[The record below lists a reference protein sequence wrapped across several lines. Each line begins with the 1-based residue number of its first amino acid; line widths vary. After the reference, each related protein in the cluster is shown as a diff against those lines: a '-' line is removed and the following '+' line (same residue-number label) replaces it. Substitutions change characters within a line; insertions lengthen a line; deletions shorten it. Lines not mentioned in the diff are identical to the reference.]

1 MTSLD
6 KPTSDTDSTTRTDQE
21 ATDAKAVTE
30 AALFEAFGGVRG
42 MVETVVPGL
51 LFVTIFTINKDLHSS
66 AIAALAVSL
75 ILVAVRLIRKDTVKH
90 AFSGVFGVAFG
101 VVFAMM
107 TGNAKD
113 FYLPGML
120 YTLGLALA
128 YLITTLAGVPLIGL
142 ILGPVFKENLS
153 WRTRNPGR
161 KKAYAKASY
170 AWGLILLAKCA
181 ILFPLYWWADTTQFG
196 WVLVALKIPP
206 FLLAVYLTWVFLAK
220 APPPIDVFAE
230 MEAEE
235 QAEKDRKAAEA
246 AAAPRRATRSSEERQ
261 AVAPKPRGG
270 PGTVSHGSG
279 PSPYVRPA
287 LSRPSR
293 PGAPTAGPPTAPRE
307 PARPRTAARRR
318 PPGSPRCSASEPA
331 ARG

>member
-1 MTSLD
+1 MTSHD
-6 KPTSDTDSTTRTDQE
+6 RPT
-21 ATDAKAVTE
+21 TDADAADASADPTPDPPGQGAQGAADGRQVTE

-51 LFVTIFTINKDLHSS
+51 LFVTIFTVNKDLHIS

-75 ILVAVRLIRKDTVKH
+75 VLAAVRLVRRDTVKH

-120 YTLGLALA
+120 YTLGLSLA
-128 YLITTLAGVPLIGL
+128 YMLTTLAGVPLIGL

-161 KKAYAKASY
+161 KKAYAKASW
-170 AWGLILLAKCA
+170 AWGLILFAKCA
-181 ILFPLYWWADTTQFG
+181 ILFPLYWWADTTQLG
-196 WVLVALKIPP
+196 WILIALKIPP

-230 MEAEE
+230 MEAKEKAEQEAEE
-235 QAEKDRKAAEA
+235 RRRGEREVLDRVADDLYQGMAAEA
-246 AAAPRRATRSSEERQ
+246 AEEAADERPRRAR
-261 AVAPKPRGG
+261 
-270 PGTVSHGSG
+270 H
-279 PSPYVRPA
+279 
-287 LSRPSR
+287 
-293 PGAPTAGPPTAPRE
+293 
-307 PARPRTAARRR
+307 RR
-318 PPGSPRCSASEPA
+318 
-331 ARG
+331 

>member
-1 MTSLD
+1 MTSHD
-6 KPTSDTDSTTRTDQE
+6 KPTSDTDEPHRTAPQHAADR
-21 ATDAKAVTE
+21 AVTE

-42 MVETVVPGL
+42 MVETVLPGL
-51 LFVTIFTINKDLHSS
+51 LFVTIFTINKDLKSS
-66 AIAALAVSL
+66 AIAALAISL
-75 ILVAVRLIRKDTVKH
+75 VLVVVRLVRKDTVKH

-128 YLITTLAGVPLIGL
+128 YLVTTLAGVPLLGL

-161 KKAYAKASY
+161 KKAYARASY

-181 ILFPLYWWADTTQFG
+181 ILFPLYWWADTAQLG

-206 FLLAVYLTWVFLAK
+206 FLLAVWLTWIFLAK

-235 QAEKDRKAAEA
+235 EAEKEAERARKAA
-246 AAAPRRATRSSEERQ
+246 AT
-261 AVAPKPRGG
+261 VPD
-270 PGTVSHGSG
+270 T
-279 PSPYVRPA
+279 PA
-287 LSRPSR
+287 DTGRD
-293 PGAPTAGPPTAPRE
+293 GF
-307 PARPRTAARRR
+307 
-318 PPGSPRCSASEPA
+318 
-331 ARG
+331 

>member
-6 KPTSDTDSTTRTDQE
+6 KPTDQGNADQDQRTASDSR
-21 ATDAKAVTE
+21 AVTE

-51 LFVTIFTINKDLHSS
+51 LFVTIFTVNKDLHMS

-75 ILVAVRLIRKDTVKH
+75 VLVVVRLVMKDTVKH

-128 YLITTLAGVPLIGL
+128 YIITTLAGVPLIGL

-161 KKAYAKASY
+161 KKAYAKASW

-230 MEAEE
+230 MEA
-235 QAEKDRKAAEA
+235 AEKAEKAQKAAKAEA
-246 AAAPRRATRSSEERQ
+246 ERSAP
-261 AVAPKPRGG
+261 
-270 PGTVSHGSG
+270 
-279 PSPYVRPA
+279 
-287 LSRPSR
+287 
-293 PGAPTAGPPTAPRE
+293 
-307 PARPRTAARRR
+307 
-318 PPGSPRCSASEPA
+318 
-331 ARG
+331 

>member
-6 KPTSDTDSTTRTDQE
+6 KPTEGTDQNPSE
-21 ATDAKAVTE
+21 DARAVTE
-30 AALFEAFGGVRG
+30 AALFDAFGGVRG

-51 LFVTIFTINKDLHSS
+51 LFVAIFTVDKNLHVS
-66 AIAALAVSL
+66 AIAALVVA
-75 ILVAVRLIRKDTVKH
+75 LVLVVVRLAMKDTVKH

-101 VVFAMM
+101 VAFAMF
-107 TGNAKD
+107 TGNAKN

-128 YLITTLAGVPLIGL
+128 YIVTALAGVPLMGL

-161 KKAYAKASY
+161 KKAYTKASW

-181 ILFPLYWWADTTQFG
+181 ILFPLYWWSDTTKLG

-206 FLLAVYLTWVFLAK
+206 FLLAVWLTWVFLAK
-220 APPPIDVFAE
+220 APTPIDVFAE

-235 QAEKDRKAAEA
+235 KAEK
-246 AAAPRRATRSSEERQ
+246 ERQ
-261 AVAPKPRGG
+261 AALAAEGGEATGGRHRRG
-270 PGTVSHGSG
+270 
-279 PSPYVRPA
+279 A
-287 LSRPSR
+287 
-293 PGAPTAGPPTAPRE
+293 
-307 PARPRTAARRR
+307 
-318 PPGSPRCSASEPA
+318 
-331 ARG
+331 

>member
-1 MTSLD
+1 M
-6 KPTSDTDSTTRTDQE
+6 
-21 ATDAKAVTE
+21 TE

-51 LFVTIFTINKDLHSS
+51 LFVSIFTVNKDLKSS

-75 ILVAVRLIRKDTVKH
+75 VLGVARLVRRDTVKH

-120 YTLGLALA
+120 YTLGLALT
-128 YLITTLAGVPLIGL
+128 YILTTVAGVPLLGL

-161 KKAYAKASY
+161 KKAYAKSSW

-181 ILFPLYWWADTTQFG
+181 ILFPLYWWADTTQLG
-196 WVLVALKIPP
+196 WILIALKIPP
-206 FLLAVYLTWVFLAK
+206 FLLAVWLTYVFLAK
-220 APPPIDVFAE
+220 APAPIDVFAE

-235 QAEKDRKAAEA
+235 ARKEEAEA
-246 AAAPRRATRSSEERQ
+246 RRQRESEE
-261 AVAPKPRGG
+261 AVLQGAADDLLRDLATPPAEEEPPAAPRGG
-270 PGTVSHGSG
+270 PRH
-279 PSPYVRPA
+279 
-287 LSRPSR
+287 
-293 PGAPTAGPPTAPRE
+293 
-307 PARPRTAARRR
+307 RR
-318 PPGSPRCSASEPA
+318 
-331 ARG
+331 

>member
-6 KPTSDTDSTTRTDQE
+6 KPTSDTDRTTRTDQQE
-21 ATDAKAVTE
+21 ADAKAVTE

-42 MVETVVPGL
+42 MVETVLPGL
-51 LFVTIFTINKDLHSS
+51 LFVTIFTVNKDLHIS
-66 AIAALAVSL
+66 AIAALVVSL
-75 ILVAVRLIRKDTVKH
+75 LLVAVRLIRRDTVKH

-161 KKAYAKASY
+161 RKAYAKASY

-230 MEAEE
+230 MEAQE
-235 QAEKDRKAAEA
+235 QAEEARKADA
-246 AAAPRRATRSSEERQ
+246 AAAATRHQE
-261 AVAPKPRGG
+261 
-270 PGTVSHGSG
+270 
-279 PSPYVRPA
+279 Y
-287 LSRPSR
+287 
-293 PGAPTAGPPTAPRE
+293 
-307 PARPRTAARRR
+307 
-318 PPGSPRCSASEPA
+318 
-331 ARG
+331 

>member
-6 KPTSDTDSTTRTDQE
+6 KPTEETTADAE
-21 ATDAKAVTE
+21 ARAVTE

-42 MVETVVPGL
+42 MVETVLPGL
-51 LFVTIFTINKDLHSS
+51 LFVTIFTINKDLHWS
-66 AIAALAVSL
+66 AIAALVVSL
-75 ILVAVRLIRKDTVKH
+75 GLVAVRLAMRDTVKH

-120 YTLGLALA
+120 YTLGLSLA
-128 YLITTLAGVPLIGL
+128 YLVTALAGVPLIGL

-161 KKAYAKASY
+161 KKAYTKASW
-170 AWGLILLAKCA
+170 AWGVILFAKCA
-181 ILFPLYWWADTTQFG
+181 ILFPLYWWADTTQLG
-196 WVLVALKIPP
+196 WVLVILKIPP
-206 FLLAVYLTWVFLAK
+206 FLLAVYLTWMFLAK

-235 QAEKDRKAAEA
+235 KAEEERKAALA
-246 AAAPRRATRSSEERQ
+246 AE
-261 AVAPKPRGG
+261 
-270 PGTVSHGSG
+270 PGE
-279 PSPYVRPA
+279 SPD
-287 LSRPSR
+287 
-293 PGAPTAGPPTAPRE
+293 GAGP
-307 PARPRTAARRR
+307 AAD
-318 PPGSPRCSASEPA
+318 GPA
-331 ARG
+331 AGRHRREA

>member
-6 KPTSDTDSTTRTDQE
+6 KPTTEETAADTSAD
-21 ATDAKAVTE
+21 DARAVTE

-42 MVETVVPGL
+42 MVETVLPGL
-51 LFVTIFTINKDLHSS
+51 LFVSIYTVNKNLHMS
-66 AIAALAVSL
+66 ALAALGVA
-75 ILVAVRLIRKDTVKH
+75 LVMVVVRLARRDTVKH
-90 AFSGVFGVAFG
+90 AFSGVFGVGFG

-128 YLITTLAGVPLIGL
+128 YIVTAMAGVPLIGL
-142 ILGPVFKENLS
+142 MLGPVFKENLS

-161 KKAYAKASY
+161 KKAYTKASW

-181 ILFPLYWWADTTQFG
+181 ILFPLYWWADTTQLG

-235 QAEKDRKAAEA
+235 RAEEERTA
-246 AAAPRRATRSSEERQ
+246 AAAGEGEGAQ
-261 AVAPKPRGG
+261 AGR
-270 PGTVSHGSG
+270 H
-279 PSPYVRPA
+279 
-287 LSRPSR
+287 
-293 PGAPTAGPPTAPRE
+293 
-307 PARPRTAARRR
+307 RR
-318 PPGSPRCSASEPA
+318 P
-331 ARG
+331 

>member
-6 KPTSDTDSTTRTDQE
+6 KPTQ
-21 ATDAKAVTE
+21 DAQDAEDAAQRDARAVTE

-51 LFVTIFTINKDLHSS
+51 LFVTIFTINKNLHWA
-66 AIAALAVSL
+66 AIAALGVSL
-75 ILVAVRLIRKDTVKH
+75 LLVVVRLAMRDTVKH

-120 YTLGLALA
+120 YTLGLAVA
-128 YLITTLAGVPLIGL
+128 YIVTTLAGVPLIGL

-161 KKAYAKASY
+161 KKAYAKASW

-181 ILFPLYWWADTTQFG
+181 VLFPLYWWANTAQLG

-206 FLLAVYLTWVFLAK
+206 FLLAVWLTWVFLAK
-220 APPPIDVFAE
+220 APAPIDVFAE

-235 QAEKDRKAAEA
+235 QAEKERKAALATDSADEA
-246 AAAPRRATRSSEERQ
+246 
-261 AVAPKPRGG
+261 
-270 PGTVSHGSG
+270 
-279 PSPYVRPA
+279 
-287 LSRPSR
+287 
-293 PGAPTAGPPTAPRE
+293 TAGRH
-307 PARPRTAARRR
+307 RRD
-318 PPGSPRCSASEPA
+318 A
-331 ARG
+331 

>member
-1 MTSLD
+1 VTSLD
-6 KPTSDTDSTTRTDQE
+6 KPTEDTTVERPTAKDT
-21 ATDAKAVTE
+21 AAADARAVTE
-30 AALFEAFGGVRG
+30 AALFEAFGGIRG

-51 LFVTIFTINKDLHSS
+51 VFVTIFTINKNLHMS

-75 ILVAVRLIRKDTVKH
+75 VLVVVRLAMKDTVKH

-107 TGNAKD
+107 TGNAKA

-128 YLITTLAGVPLIGL
+128 YIVTTLCGVPLIGL

-161 KKAYAKASY
+161 KTAYAKASW

-181 ILFPLYWWADTTQFG
+181 ILFPLYWWADTTQLG
-196 WVLVALKIPP
+196 WVLIALKIPP
-206 FLLAVYLTWVFLAK
+206 FLLAVWLTWVFLAK
-220 APPPIDVFAE
+220 APAPIDVFAE

-235 QAEKDRKAAEA
+235 KA
-246 AAAPRRATRSSEERQ
+246 AAAAAAAEG
-261 AVAPKPRGG
+261 PK
-270 PGTVSHGSG
+270 
-279 PSPYVRPA
+279 
-287 LSRPSR
+287 
-293 PGAPTAGPPTAPRE
+293 
-307 PARPRTAARRR
+307 
-318 PPGSPRCSASEPA
+318 ASESA
-331 ARG
+331 AEVGGRHRREG

>member
-6 KPTSDTDSTTRTDQE
+6 KPTADQE
-21 ATDAKAVTE
+21 SDSKAVTE

-42 MVETVVPGL
+42 LVETVVPGL
-51 LFVTIFTINKDLHSS
+51 LFVTIFTINRDLHMS

-75 ILVAVRLIRKDTVKH
+75 VLVVVRLVMKGTVKH

-120 YTLGLALA
+120 YTLGLAVA
-128 YLITTLAGVPLIGL
+128 YIVTTLCGVPLIGL

-161 KKAYAKASY
+161 KKAYAKASW

-181 ILFPLYWWADTTQFG
+181 ILFPMYWWADTTKFG
-196 WVLVALKIPP
+196 WVLIALKIPP
-206 FLLAVYLTWVFLAK
+206 FLLAVWLTWVFLAK
-220 APPPIDVFAE
+220 APAPIDVFAE

-235 QAEKDRKAAEA
+235 KAEKEAKAARKE
-246 AAAPRRATRSSEERQ
+246 
-261 AVAPKPRGG
+261 
-270 PGTVSHGSG
+270 SG
-279 PSPYVRPA
+279 
-287 LSRPSR
+287 
-293 PGAPTAGPPTAPRE
+293 
-307 PARPRTAARRR
+307 AARHRR
-318 PPGSPRCSASEPA
+318 EV
-331 ARG
+331 

>member
-6 KPTSDTDSTTRTDQE
+6 KPTTDQ
-21 ATDAKAVTE
+21 DAQAPQDAQTSKEVTE
-30 AALFEAFGGVRG
+30 AALFEAFGGLRG
-42 MVETVVPGL
+42 MIETVVPGL

-75 ILVAVRLIRKDTVKH
+75 VLVAVRLIRRDTVKH

-128 YLITTLAGVPLIGL
+128 YIITTLAGVPLIGL

-161 KKAYAKASY
+161 KKAYAKASW
-170 AWGLILLAKCA
+170 AWGLILLGKCA
-181 ILFPLYWWADTTQFG
+181 ILFPMYWWADTTKFG

-235 QAEKDRKAAEA
+235 EAEKARKAEA
-246 AAAPRRATRSSEERQ
+246 AQ
-261 AVAPKPRGG
+261 
-270 PGTVSHGSG
+270 
-279 PSPYVRPA
+279 RPEA
-287 LSRPSR
+287 
-293 PGAPTAGPPTAPRE
+293 
-307 PARPRTAARRR
+307 
-318 PPGSPRCSASEPA
+318 
-331 ARG
+331 

>member
-6 KPTSDTDSTTRTDQE
+6 KPTTETVDAEDSEQDVR
-21 ATDAKAVTE
+21 AVTE
-30 AALFEAFGGVRG
+30 AALFEAFGGLRG
-42 MVETVVPGL
+42 MIETVLPGL
-51 LFVTIFTINKDLHSS
+51 LFVTIFTINKDLHWS

-75 ILVAVRLIRKDTVKH
+75 VLVVVRLVKRDTVKH

-107 TGNAKD
+107 TGNAKN

-128 YLITTLAGVPLIGL
+128 YIITTLAGVPLIGL

-161 KKAYAKASY
+161 KTAYAKASW

-181 ILFPLYWWADTTQFG
+181 ILFPLYWWANTAQLG

-206 FLLAVYLTWVFLAK
+206 FLLAVWLTWVFLAK
-220 APPPIDVFAE
+220 APAPIDVFAE

-235 QAEKDRKAAEA
+235 QAEKERKAAA
-246 AAAPRRATRSSEERQ
+246 ATAEGRHRRDA
-261 AVAPKPRGG
+261 
-270 PGTVSHGSG
+270 
-279 PSPYVRPA
+279 
-287 LSRPSR
+287 
-293 PGAPTAGPPTAPRE
+293 
-307 PARPRTAARRR
+307 
-318 PPGSPRCSASEPA
+318 
-331 ARG
+331 